1 MNWSKTAWL
10 SLRSG
15 VFGALI
21 AASLA
26 TAAQPSWVAQGPSP
40 ATGGQVENLSE
51 GEVSGALKSIA
62 VHPSAPNVIYVGS
75 VNGGVWKTANA
86 MDPRPTWTQLTDD
99 QASLSIGAVEFDPTD
114 ATTMTLVAGIGRFSS
129 LGTAGGRRA
138 GILRTT
144 DGGQTWTLLDGG
156 GILRGLNV
164 AGVAPRGDFIMIA
177 ANDADDGASWGIWRS
192 ANRGASWTKVSG
204 ATGSGLPDGP
214 VVCLAGDPSSSNI
227 LYATGGNAGL
237 FRSTDTG
244 QTWSNVGSPAMT
256 SLLAQLDNAKIA
268 VGNQHQVF
276 IAIDVAGNVAG
287 VFRSPDGINQWTAM
301 DRPGNV
307 DGGVHSGS
315 QGYIHLSLAAEPS
328 NKNVLYIGGDA
339 QPTKVVA
346 GVRRFPNSI
355 GAQQY
360 SGRLFRGDASK
371 PAGKQW
377 VHLTHSKVLGP
388 AGGGTKSGSAPHAD
402 SRDMRIAVNGTL
414 IEVDDGGIYRRT
426 SPTNNNGDW
435 FSMNGN
441 LQVTEF
447 HAVAWDRNGHLAIG
461 GAQDTGTPGQ
471 QLKNNVSWPSVST
484 SDGGVVAVEQ
494 SVSGKSIRYSSAY
507 SLLGFRRQT
516 FDASNRLL
524 NDLPVKL
531 KTPIGVAP
539 LAAQFY
545 TPFTLN
551 EATMNRIVIGGKN
564 GVYESLDGGD
574 TLRLIGPF
582 IAANAN
588 CGNSIA
594 YGATNEADRLYIGSG
609 SMVFSRKKSVDVLA
623 PTAYTGGVV
632 AGIAI
637 DPTDGEKAYAA
648 SENAVF
654 TTPNGGTSW
663 TELTGNLGTLS
674 PAQLRTIAYCP
685 CPPSGKLFVGAEN
698 GVLVASGPVFTSWS
712 ILRGLPHSAI
722 YQLSYDAADDV
733 LVVGTLGRGAWSLTG
748 IASPPAAPL
757 LVTNAVA
764 SGLVASIAPGAPA
777 AIMAPPPT
785 APADPPRLK
794 NDPVTKQA
802 SPPKSQT
809 DAATP
814 ASDQSFT
821 LTDGIVVDMATRRIF
836 YMTPDGKVG
845 AVGIDPG
852 KKLWSNAAGA
862 KPIGIANAKVIAQME
877 DVGGINKLRVVS
889 IDTKSGAS
897 GVRSK
902 TVALPANVVTSV
914 TDTLDGTFTAAA
926 FESANNDAD
935 ISWQFTPRVPSPIA
949 PGTQSMFP
957 ESAQSPQPAPPMAL
971 LSNEPANGGA
981 LHLDLQSGALTPAAP
996 GLVNVMPPAAMLQ
1009 APLQAPLQP
1018 SGDNAP
1024 TSVQPGETL
1033 SADGRHILV
1042 AEKTDEAGALYKYTL
1057 SVWDARRKLLGA
1069 FRSFA
1074 STVPFFVTGSR
1085 VIYETPSYIERV
1097 GDELVT
1103 RPRMLRAADL
1113 DSGQEIWSVIVRD
1126 NSYHGPFPP

>member
-1 MNWSKTAWL
+1 MNWSKTVWL

-21 AASLA
+21 AASLD

-40 ATGGQVENLSE
+40 ATGGQVENVSE

-62 VHPSAPNVIYVGS
+62 VHPSAPNVVYVGS

-99 QASLSIGAVEFDPTD
+99 QASLSIGDVEFDPTD

-144 DGGQTWTLLDGG
+144 DGGATWTPLDGNG
-156 GILRGLNV
+156 VLRGLNI
-164 AGVAPRGDFIMIA
+164 AGVAPRGDVIVIA
-177 ANDADDGASWGIWRS
+177 ANDAEDGASWGIWKS
-192 ANRGASWTKVSG
+192 SNRGVSWTKVSG
-204 ATGSGLPDGP
+204 APTSGLPDGP
-214 VVCLAGDPSSSNI
+214 VVSLAGDPASPNV
-227 LYATGGNAGL
+227 LYAAGGRAGL
-237 FRSTDTG
+237 FRSADTG
-244 QTWSNVGSPAMT
+244 LTWTNVGSPSMT
-256 SLLAQLDNAKIA
+256 SVMAQLDNAKIA

-276 IAIDVAGNVAG
+276 VAIDVAGDVAG
-287 VFRSPDGINQWTAM
+287 VFRSPDGISQWTAM

-307 DGGVHSGS
+307 DGRLHSGH

-328 NKNVLYIGGDA
+328 NKNVAYIGGDA
-339 QPTKVVA
+339 QPMKVVA

-377 VHLTHSKVLGP
+377 VHLTHSKLLGP

-402 SRDMRIAVNGTL
+402 SRDMRIAANGTL
-414 IEVDDGGIYRRT
+414 IEVDDGGVYRRT
-426 SPTNNNGDW
+426 LPVNNNGDW

-447 HAVAWDRNGHLAIG
+447 HAVAWDKNGHLAIG

-471 QLKNNVSWPSVST
+471 QLKNTVSWPSVST
-484 SDGGVVAVEQ
+484 SDGGVVGVEQ
-494 SVSGKSIRYSSAY
+494 SISGRSIRYSSAY
-507 SLLGFRRQT
+507 SLLGFRRQI
-516 FDASNRLL
+516 FDGSNRVL

-539 LAAQFY
+539 LDPQMY

-551 EATMNRIVIGGKN
+551 EAAMNRIAIGGKN

-574 TLRLIGPF
+574 TLRLIGSS

-588 CGNSIA
+588 GGNSIA
-594 YGATNEADRLYIGSG
+594 YGATNEVDRVYVGGG
-609 SMVFSRKKSVDVLA
+609 SMVFTRKRSVDVLV
-623 PTAYTGGVV
+623 PTAYTGGIV

-637 DPTDGEKAYAA
+637 DPTDGEKAYVA
-648 SENAVF
+648 SQNAVF
-654 TTPNGGTSW
+654 GTPNGGATW
-663 TELTGNLGTLS
+663 TELTGNQASLS
-674 PAQLRTIAYCP
+674 PAQLRSIAYCP
-685 CPPSGKLFVGAEN
+685 CAPSGKLFVGAEN
-698 GVLVASGPVFTSWS
+698 SILVADGPAFTSWS

-722 YQLSYDAADDV
+722 YHLSYDVADDV

-748 IASPPAAPL
+748 IASPPAAPP
-757 LVTNAVA
+757 LVANAVA
-764 SGLVASIAPGAPA
+764 PGLVASMVLAAPA
-777 AIMAPPPT
+777 AIMAPPA
-785 APADPPRLK
+785 APADPPRVK
-794 NDPVTKQA
+794 NDPVTAQA
-802 SPPKSQT
+802 SPPKSQMNV
-809 DAATP
+809 ATST
-814 ASDQSFT
+814 SDESFT

-852 KKLWSNAAGA
+852 RKLWSNAAGA

-877 DVGGINKLRVVS
+877 DVGGMNKLRVVA

-914 TDTLDGTFTAAA
+914 TDTLDGTFTAVA
-926 FESANNDAD
+926 FDSAGNDAD

-957 ESAQSPQPAPPMAL
+957 ESAQSPPPALPMAL
-971 LSNEPANGGA
+971 LSNEPANAGA
-981 LHLDLQSGALTPAAP
+981 LHLNLQSGALTPATP
-996 GLVNVMPPAAMLQ
+996 EPVNVMPPSALLQ
-1009 APLQAPLQP
+1009 APLQAPD
-1018 SGDNAP
+1018 DNAP
-1024 TSVQPGETL
+1024 TSIEPGETL

-1042 AEKTDEAGALYKYTL
+1042 AEKTDETGALYKYML
-1057 SVWDARRKLLGA
+1057 SVWDNTPTRKRLGA
-1069 FRSFA
+1069 FRNFA
-1074 STVPFFVTGSR
+1074 STVPFFVTGLS

-1113 DSGQEIWSVIVRD
+1113 DSGKEIWSVIVRD